1 MMMSTKNVTA
11 VDSGFAQ
18 GVGSATG
25 EPTAN
30 AATAAADRAW
40 MRGSSPLKGAI
51 LGLVLERPGHGY
63 DLGARLGARLGPTW
77 AIDPK
82 RLYRMLDQLERAGLI
97 AGTVE
102 RDPENPRQH
111 RTVYRATDLAPEA
124 LRLWLETLAPREPT
138 RAEIQAKV
146 AAAREQDAP
155 QLLLALRCYET
166 ECLELLRRG
175 AGPPLPV
182 RSWMGLVME
191 IVRDAS
197 DAQLRGEVEWAK
209 RARRRIEE
217 HAGQRR

>member
-1 MMMSTKNVTA
+1 
-11 VDSGFAQ
+11 
-18 GVGSATG
+18 
-25 EPTAN
+25 
-30 AATAAADRAW
+30 

-63 DLGARLGARLGPTW
+63 DLGARLGARLGPSW

-97 AGTVE
+97 SGTVE

-111 RTVYRATDLAPEA
+111 RTVYRATELAPKA

-138 RAEIQAKV
+138 RVEIQAKV

-155 QLLLALRCYET
+155 QLLEALRQYER
-166 ECLELLRRG
+166 ECLELLRQSS
-175 AGPPLPV
+175 GPPLPM

-209 RARRRIEE
+209 RTRRRIEE
-217 HAGQRR
+217 HAAARTP

>member
-1 MMMSTKNVTA
+1 MSASNSTA
-11 VDSGFAQ
+11 V
-18 GVGSATG
+18 V
-25 EPTAN
+25 
-30 AATAAADRAW
+30 DRTW

-51 LGLVLERPGHGY
+51 LALVLERPGHGY

-97 AGTVE
+97 SGTVE
-102 RDPENPRQH
+102 SDPENPRQH
-111 RTVYRATDLAPEA
+111 RTVYRATELAPEA

-155 QLLLALRCYET
+155 QLLLALRQYEL
-166 ECLELLRRG
+166 ECLELLRKSS
-175 AGPPLPV
+175 GPPLPV

-197 DAQLRGEVEWAK
+197 DAQLHTEVDWAK
-209 RARRRIEE
+209 RTRARIEE
-217 HAGQRR
+217 HVGVGRGS